1 MKKYVSIMIVAI
13 VSAMNLFAGNKP
25 KAKIITYPAPITEA
39 VLSSSYTVTVNGK
52 KLDIYKALSPRF
64 EGGEYYFCYFDFE
77 GEVDVN
83 VKSTKAF
90 TRRISYTATPEQ
102 KAKAAQ
108 EYLGEI
114 YPHDIKPTK
123 KTANEMA
130 FKANKPFKALILREE
145 RKMPLFIFGN
155 PIEKDI
161 PNKNDP
167 NVVYFGPGVHVIE
180 EPLVLKDNQTLYLAG
195 GAVLKTTIRAKFA
208 KNITIRGRGVV
219 SLDNRERWTV
229 GHSVVFYKCENIT
242 VKDVILKD
250 PVDWVLVFHN
260 SNKVL
265 VDNVKICA
273 GRMINDDAID
283 VCNTSNVVIKDTFCR
298 SEDDSVAIYGVWR
311 SGVHIG
317 RKVTAD
323 PEHKDNNLPV
333 ENITIDNCI
342 FWTDC
347 ANIFRMGYMCY
358 APYVKNIKVKNLK
371 IPFYSSVSKIDD
383 YWVRA
388 IFLMQP
394 SENLTLSNLSFED
407 VEIRSDGR
415 DFHVIVAEPKIVSYG
430 AVRLKGA
437 KGENGRVEDVLLKN
451 INVVGKKGNFLGRL
465 HFKGKGENYK
475 VKNFTLENFNYFGNK
490 ITEKSPNVTI
500 GEYTENIL
508 FK

>member
-1 MKKYVSIMIVAI
+1 MTIQLKLSSGKS
-13 VSAMNLFAGNKP
+13 

-39 VLSSSYTVTVNGK
+39 VLSGSYTVLVNGQQ
-52 KLDIYKALSPRF
+52 LDIYKALSPRF

-77 GEVDVN
+77 GEVEVK
-83 VKSTKAF
+83 VKSKKPF
-90 TRRISYTATPEQ
+90 TRELWYGATPEE
-102 KAKAAQ
+102 KAKAAKK
-108 EYLGEI
+108 YVGEI
-114 YPHDIKPTK
+114 YPYDIKPIK
-123 KTANEMA
+123 KTPNEMA
-130 FKANKPFKALILREE
+130 FKADKPFKALVLREE
-145 RKMPLFIFGN
+145 RKMPLIIFGN
-155 PIEKDI
+155 PLEKDA
-161 PNKNDP
+161 PKKGDA
-167 NVVYFGPGVHVIE
+167 NVIYFDAGVHVSK
-180 EPLVLKDNQTLYLAG
+180 EPLFLKDNQTLYIAG
-195 GAVLKTTIRAKFA
+195 GAVLKMPIKVLNA
-208 KNITIRGRGVV
+208 KNVSIRGRGVV

-229 GHSVVFYKCENIT
+229 GNSVVFYKCENIT

-265 VDNVKICA
+265 VDNVKVCA

-311 SGVHIG
+311 SGVKLN
-317 RKVTAD
+317 RKNNPD

-371 IPFYSSVSKIDD
+371 IPFYSTVNKIDD

-430 AVRLKGA
+430 AVRVRGA
-437 KGENGRVEDVLLKN
+437 KGEHGRVENVSFKN

-490 ITEKSPNVTI
+490 ITDKSSNVTI
-500 GEYTENIL
+500 GEYTENIS